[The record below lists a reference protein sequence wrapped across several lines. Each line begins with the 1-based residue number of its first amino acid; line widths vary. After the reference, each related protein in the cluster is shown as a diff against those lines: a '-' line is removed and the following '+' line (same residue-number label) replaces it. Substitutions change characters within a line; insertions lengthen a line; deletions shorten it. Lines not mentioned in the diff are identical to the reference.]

1 MDNSENTEQP
11 VKKKEKKNNWK
22 FFLGLLI
29 GVSAV
34 LIGTVFYRGY
44 FTIKVPYAGMV
55 TVKLPTYDLFHGN
68 EAGKFNQDEIG
79 RKLSEIEYYLDN
91 EYYYTADKNGVT
103 EGIYKGVAESLR
115 EQDKYLEYYTAKE
128 LEEELT
134 SINGTYVGIG
144 VMVSLDPVSGGVL
157 VENVTPNGP
166 AAEAGLQAGDIIIKA
181 DGVELRG
188 LSLAEATGEHLKG
201 EEGTTVKVTLIRDGA
216 SMEFDVLRRKLDDIS
231 VYTSV
236 LDMDG
241 KKYGYMYITQFL
253 TSTVNG
259 FTDAVDSFE
268 SQKADGVV
276 IDLRGNPGGDM
287 NAALD
292 MLDYILPENDGRFT
306 QDEEYGPYKGKTMLL
321 SVEQKNLPTVR
332 YFATDGHRSDL
343 SIVILADETS
353 ASASE
358 IFTGVM
364 KSYGYRSAGVTTY
377 GKGIVQSVRMLYDK
391 SGFKY
396 TSGEYVL
403 PDGEKIHGIGIN
415 PDTVAEASDEMNE
428 VGIDITDPDPVLDV
442 QLKAALELLKGEQ

>member
-91 EYYYTADKNGVT
+91 EYYYSADKKSVT
-103 EGIYKGVAESLR
+103 EGIYKGMAESLR
-115 EQDKYLEYYTAKE
+115 EQDKYLEYYTTKE

-166 AAEAGLQAGDIIIKA
+166 AAEAGLQQGDIIIKA

-231 VYTSV
+231 VYTAV

-259 FTDAVDSFE
+259 FTDAIDSFE
-268 SQKADGVV
+268 AQKVDGAV

-292 MLDYILPENDGRFT
+292 MLDYILPEDDGRFT
-306 QDEEYGPYKGKTMLL
+306 KDGEYGPYQGKTLLL

-332 YFATDGHRSDL
+332 YFATDGHRSGL
-343 SIVILADETS
+343 SLVILADDTS

-364 KSYGYRSAGVTTY
+364 KSYGYRSAGITTY

-396 TSGEYVL
+396 TSGEYIL
-403 PDGEKIHGIGIN
+403 PDGEKIHGIGIT
-415 PDTVAEASDEMNE
+415 PDTLVEASDEMNE